1 MSPLMKKALALNNEL
16 TTYGGDVF
24 EYDEITSMQDVI
36 RNSLV
41 GMMLG
46 TTPEDT
52 AKTIQAEIDN
62 NQ

>member
-1 MSPLMKKALALNNEL
+1 MKKALALNNEL
-16 TTYGGDVF
+16 TAYGGDVF

-46 TTPEDT
+46 TTPEDS

>member
-1 MSPLMKKALALNNEL
+1 
-16 TTYGGDVF
+16 
-24 EYDEITSMQDVI
+24 MQDVI